1 MWENGTPCFPED
13 GCRDKPNSLPHTH
26 ASPDRHPR
34 CRSPAQPDHAQ
45 LQQQRTYDAPVLSY
59 DPTTGDGIS
68 IPNWDFIGNAVV
80 TDDCEDL
87 DCSLVHPHLQL
98 AHGAA
103 SSIFN
108 RTALAAA
115 THHQYQRNC
124 WLTRSRFPVVALA
137 PSQTSV

>member
-1 MWENGTPCFPED
+1 MEPPVSRKMVAGTSPTACPTRMPALTD
-13 GCRDKPNSLPHTH
+13 TRD
-26 ASPDRHPR
+26 AE
-34 CRSPAQPDHAQ
+34 AQPSPTTHSCSNSA
-45 LQQQRTYDAPVLSY
+45 LGLHDAPVLSY